1 MNINGVIF
9 LCVTN
14 MSMSNMFMVVNLFCA
29 EIPIF
34 LREHHDGMYST
45 LAYFISK
52 QLVELPLLF
61 IKPIIFASIIYFMVG
76 LNESSERFAYFLL
89 ILELLT
95 QCAVSFGYFVSCLA
109 ATPQIAMAIAAPL
122 MIPFML
128 FGGFFIND
136 KTIPGWI
143 DWMKY
148 LSWFKYGNEALMINQ
163 WAGLRLGCPAP
174 SISQL
179 IGIAEPCFATGEQV
193 LHMFGFEK
201 ENLHLN
207 IICLVA
213 LIVGFKTIAFFSL
226 LSKTIR
232 RK

>member
-1 MNINGVIF
+1 
-9 LCVTN
+9 
-14 MSMSNMFMVVNLFCA
+14 MFMVVNLFCA

-128 FGGFFIND
+128 FGGF
-136 KTIPGWI
+136 
-143 DWMKY
+143 Y
-148 LSWFKYGNEALMINQ
+148 LD
-163 WAGLRLGCPAP
+163 
-174 SISQL
+174 
-179 IGIAEPCFATGEQV
+179 
-193 LHMFGFEK
+193 
-201 ENLHLN
+201 
-207 IICLVA
+207 
-213 LIVGFKTIAFFSL
+213 VG
-226 LSKTIR
+226 
-232 RK
+232 